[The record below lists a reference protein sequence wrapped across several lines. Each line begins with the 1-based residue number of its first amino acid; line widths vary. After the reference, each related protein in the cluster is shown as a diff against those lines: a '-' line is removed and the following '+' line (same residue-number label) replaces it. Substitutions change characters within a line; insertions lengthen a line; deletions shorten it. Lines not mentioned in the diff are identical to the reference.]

1 MRAALTLLLCIYL
14 IVLTKLI
21 LFKHLPLTEIINNF
35 NFSYNDYRWRTSN
48 FVPLKTIIYYMF
60 FADINLDI
68 RIKNL
73 VGNIIG
79 FVPLGILL
87 PLLSNRFLNL
97 KSVIIATFSLS
108 FTYEFFQL
116 LFGFGS
122 FDIDDLI
129 LNTLGGILG
138 YLPIKLIY
146 LIIIRRRNIKT
157 VKQRRN
163 QKL

>member
-1 MRAALTLLLCIYL
+1 MRIFIKSSLTLLLCIYL
-14 IVLTKLI
+14 IILTKLI
-21 LFKHLPLTEIINNF
+21 LFKHFHITEIFEIINNF
-35 NFSYNDYRWRTSN
+35 NVSYNTYRWRSSN
-48 FVPLKTIIYYMF
+48 LIPLKTITYYMF
-60 FADINLDI
+60 LADINLDI

-73 VGNIIG
+73 VGNIMG

-108 FTYEFFQL
+108 FIYEFFQL

-129 LNTLGGILG
+129 LNTLGGVVSDKYSPHFQL
-138 YLPIKLIY
+138 Y
-146 LIIIRRRNIKT
+146 KT
-157 VKQRRN
+157 MR
-163 QKL
+163 